1 MPSITQLPSSELD
14 EIVGRLQRIEG
25 QARGIQKMI
34 QDDRDCTEVM
44 NQIAAVKAAVNTLSA
59 SLFETYAMYCIQH
72 PEEFASKEESIRA
85 VVKTLV
91 RAGK

>member
-1 MPSITQLPSSELD
+1 MPSVANLPGEELE

-34 QDDRDCTEVM
+34 EDDRDCTEVM

-59 SLFETYAMYCIQH
+59 SLFETYAMYCLNH
-72 PEEFASKEESIRA
+72 PEEFSNREESIRA

>member
-1 MPSITQLPSSELD
+1 MPSVANLPSSELED
-14 EIVGRLQRIEG
+14 IVGRLQRIEG

-34 QDDRDCTEVM
+34 ADDRDCTEVM
-44 NQIAAVKAAVNTLSA
+44 NQVAAVKAAVNTLSA
-59 SLFETYAMYCIQH
+59 SLFETYAMYCIRH
-72 PEEFASKEESIRA
+72 PEEFASQEESIRA

>member
-1 MPSITQLPSSELD
+1 MPSITHMPSD
-14 EIVGRLQRIEG
+14 EIDEIIGRLQRIEG

-34 QDDRDCTEVM
+34 EEDRDCVDVM
-44 NQIAAVKAAVNTLSA
+44 NQVAAVKAAVNTLSA
-59 SLFETYAMYCIQH
+59 SLFETYALYCIRH
-72 PEEFASKEESIRA
+72 PEEFSSREDSIRA

>member
-1 MPSITQLPSSELD
+1 MPSIASLPNSELD

-34 QDDRDCTEVM
+34 EDDRDCTEVM

-59 SLFETYAMYCIQH
+59 SLFETYAMYCIRH
-72 PEEFASKEESIRA
+72 PEEFASQEESIRA

>member
-1 MPSITQLPSSELD
+1 MPSVGHLPSNELD
-14 EIVGRLQRIEG
+14 EIIGRLQRIEG

-34 QDDRDCTEVM
+34 EDDRDCMDVM

-59 SLFETYAMYCIQH
+59 NLFETYAMYCIRH
-72 PEEFASKEESIRA
+72 PEEFSSQEESIQA
-85 VVKTLV
+85 IVKTLV